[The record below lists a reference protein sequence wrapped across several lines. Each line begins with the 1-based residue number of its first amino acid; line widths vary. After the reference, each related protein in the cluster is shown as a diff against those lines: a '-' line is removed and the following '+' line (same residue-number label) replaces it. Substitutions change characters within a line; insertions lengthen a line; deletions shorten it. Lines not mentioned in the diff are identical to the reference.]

1 MQRRTALIAGSTGVV
16 GQSLARRSIDGGS
29 QVFGILRGK
38 QADFQ
43 DATTV
48 RDTLQGRNIT
58 DVLLSE

>member
-1 MQRRTALIAGSTGVV
+1 
-16 GQSLARRSIDGGS
+16 
-29 QVFGILRGK
+29 VFGISRGK

-58 DVLLSE
+58 DVFLSE